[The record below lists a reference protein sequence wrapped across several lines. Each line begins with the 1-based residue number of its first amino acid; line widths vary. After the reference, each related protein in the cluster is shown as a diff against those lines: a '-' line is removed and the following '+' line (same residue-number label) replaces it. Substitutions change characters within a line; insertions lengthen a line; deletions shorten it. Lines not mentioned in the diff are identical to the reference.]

1 MTGTFMR
8 KQDHVING
16 GPQEEQR
23 LLSAGIARTDMEV
36 RILDEKGMEVPCGER
51 GEIALKGPAVMKGYW
66 ERPEETEKTLKDG
79 WLHTGDVGYM
89 DENGYMYIVDRFKDL
104 IISGGANIYP
114 RELEETIIQHHCVQE
129 VAVIGVPDEFW
140 GESVKAC
147 IILKPGT
154 TATAE
159 DIISF
164 CAERMSSYKKPKSV
178 DFLEELPKSNYG
190 KVLKRTLREKFTS

>member
-1 MTGTFMR
+1 
-8 KQDHVING
+8 
-16 GPQEEQR
+16 
-23 LLSAGIARTDMEV
+23 
-36 RILDEKGMEVPCGER
+36 
-51 GEIALKGPAVMKGYW
+51 
-66 ERPEETEKTLKDG
+66 
-79 WLHTGDVGYM
+79 
-89 DENGYMYIVDRFKDL
+89 
-104 IISGGANIYP
+104 
-114 RELEETIIQHHCVQE
+114 
-129 VAVIGVPDEFW
+129 VPDEFW

-147 IILKPGT
+147 VILKPGT